1 MDPPEDYD
9 LNGGGGFYPDEG
21 NGGWPPHQAPP
32 GNHAEDGH
40 TKHQE
45 DNTAQA
51 PPLPPPPPHSQPQ
64 PRPYH
69 GPPCDFQYPP
79 QGPPHSPFPYNSRY
93 TYQMPPISNNNDQYS
108 PGRWAATSQSHNSS
122 FPSPHHPAPR
132 PASNSDAPPVK
143 DPVPATRKKHCAVL
157 DGDADNP
164 VTTAT
169 PKKAK
174 AGAKSGACS
183 AAGATAAKGK
193 GKATS
198 ASVGTDACYTSRQPG
213 AQNYTDDDLSQLL
226 DLVDDTSMHG
236 LWQMAT
242 LFAHTSHSKH
252 NMNRYTLQLACTTKP
267 TGSADVPE
275 NVTRAW
281 EIEERINRKIHLC
294 ALNDE
299 DIADTK
305 EEMEERVIEVEDD
318 SDPEI
323 EVIEPPL
330 KRSKTPSGHVVAK
343 GVRLD
348 TLALRHSAGPT
359 RGGQAKE
366 FLATM
371 LVALDL
377 ATREACDDAR
387 FAWSLMQDEMACLT
401 QENHD
406 LHARVDVLQ
415 DQLHSKSQHAQQ
427 QALQVSTL
435 QSRLELTP
443 MMHSLMGSHTA
454 SSAPPSAFPWDFS
467 TPTQLLSRFHDY
479 QAAVSANMSALSLT
493 TPPLSVR
500 PCSRFDSTYGSPPGQ
515 SMSRPFCDD
524 QAHTS
529 SSCQPEFVQGSSS
542 RSLDTLAAVASR
554 SGLGRHCNSIEEPQA
569 TPRTEDGTVAI
580 TLTFTPTK
588 CQRCDT
594 GSKDFE

>member
-1 MDPPEDYD
+1 
-9 LNGGGGFYPDEG
+9 
-21 NGGWPPHQAPP
+21 
-32 GNHAEDGH
+32 
-40 TKHQE
+40 
-45 DNTAQA
+45 
-51 PPLPPPPPHSQPQ
+51 
-64 PRPYH
+64 
-69 GPPCDFQYPP
+69 
-79 QGPPHSPFPYNSRY
+79 
-93 TYQMPPISNNNDQYS
+93 MPPISNNNDQFS
-108 PGRWAATSQSHNSS
+108 PGRWSATSQSHISS

-143 DPVPATRKKHCAVL
+143 DPVPATRKKRRAVL

-164 VTTAT
+164 MTAAA

-174 AGAKSGACS
+174 AGAKSGARS

-198 ASVGTDACYTSRQPG
+198 ASVGTDARYTGRQPG

-226 DLVDDTSMHG
+226 DLVDDVLPIGQANWHAICADFNA
-236 LWQMAT
+236 WAMANGRPIRT
-242 LFAHTSHSKH
+242 YKPLKTKYESVCFALPSYLSVTFI
-252 NMNRYTLQLACTTKP
+252 RCTLQLARAKP

-281 EIEERINRKIHLC
+281 EIEERINGKIHLRV
-294 ALNDE
+294 LNDE
-299 DIADTK
+299 DIADAE

-323 EVIEPPL
+323 QVIQPPP
-330 KRSKTPSGHVVAK
+330 KWSKTPGGHVVAK

-348 TLALRHSAGPT
+348 APAPRRSAGPT

-371 LVALDL
+371 SAALDP
-377 ATREACDDAR
+377 ATREARDDAR
-387 FAWSLMQDEMACLT
+387 FARSLMQDEMARLT
-401 QENHD
+401 QENRD
-406 LHARVDVLQ
+406 LRARVDVLQ
-415 DQLHSKSQHAQQ
+415 DRLHSESQRAQQ

-435 QSRLELTP
+435 QSRLELTT

-454 SSAPPSAFPWDFS
+454 SPAPPTAFPRDFS
-467 TPTQLLSRFHDY
+467 TPTQPLSRFRDY
-479 QAAVSANMSALSLT
+479 QAAVSANMSALSPT
-493 TPPLSVR
+493 TPPSSVR
-500 PCSRFDSTYGSPPGQ
+500 PRSRFDSTYGSPPGQ
-515 SMSRPFCDD
+515 SMSRPFRDD

-529 SSCQPEFVQGSSS
+529 SSRQPEFVQGSSS

-554 SGLGRHCNSIEEPQA
+554 SGLGRRCNSIEEPQA
-569 TPRTEDGTVAI
+569 TPRTEDGTVAA

-588 CQRCDT
+588 RQRRDT